1 MYILTKEGDEITIIF
16 SPDENLSI
24 GDTLKIDGLIVQV
37 IDIQFANLPGILE
50 HILRKSLIPKANVK
64 EQIPEQVK
72 SILDSLVDQRVAIT
86 KIRGRIIQTKKKDGE
101 EFTEFKQGYTEFT
114 LSRAN
119 PIISKLPYQE
129 LMNILGL
136 NFDKNSDYA
145 KTIST
150 EPQPFNIPIERLGI
164 NLITGM
170 KGSGKSY
177 AAKKL
182 LLKLIDQGI
191 LSIVFDLNA
200 EYINLWKDEKGKPNS
215 YQDRIKI
222 MTPHLPNAIMNN
234 QPFMIPLNELTYD
247 DFANFLNIRS
257 DTAMYNQ
264 LVQFWHEAGNREFDL
279 NDFEG
284 YVNKIPESDLRVRVI
299 KAGLMDRIN
308 VAKALNLFGPSNFIK
323 LIKEL
328 QKTGGAVIIDLSK
341 VTSFVRAIIVDF
353 ILRKLALLGQT
364 KEIKP
369 LSIFLEEAHLY
380 VTQENI
386 KNLVTRMRHF
396 GIFPTFITNNPSTLP
411 SEVFIQ
417 LDNLI
422 AFRMKNE
429 DELRH
434 LAKVGLIDSDS
445 IQALRNLEDKQ
456 CLLVG
461 DISSNYP
468 MFLQI
473 EQQTGIMMGGETRK
487 LLS

>member
-1 MYILTKEGDEITIIF
+1 
-16 SPDENLSI
+16 
-24 GDTLKIDGLIVQV
+24 
-37 IDIQFANLPGILE
+37 
-50 HILRKSLIPKANVK
+50 
-64 EQIPEQVK
+64 
-72 SILDSLVDQRVAIT
+72 
-86 KIRGRIIQTKKKDGE
+86 
-101 EFTEFKQGYTEFT
+101 
-114 LSRAN
+114 
-119 PIISKLPYQE
+119 
-129 LMNILGL
+129 
-136 NFDKNSDYA
+136 
-145 KTIST
+145 
-150 EPQPFNIPIERLGI
+150 
-164 NLITGM
+164 
-170 KGSGKSY
+170 
-177 AAKKL
+177 
-182 LLKLIDQGI
+182 
-191 LSIVFDLNA
+191 
-200 EYINLWKDEKGKPNS
+200 
-215 YQDRIKI
+215 
-222 MTPHLPNAIMNN
+222 
-234 QPFMIPLNELTYD
+234 
-247 DFANFLNIRS
+247 
-257 DTAMYNQ
+257 MYNQ